1 MTDNDMMKQT
11 ARHFLF
17 FGSYLGNIGLFN
29 GKTGLMLFLFYY
41 ARHSG
46 NSLYEDFAMELFD
59 EICRDISPDTPV
71 GLGNGLCGIG
81 WGILHLCK
89 NGFVEDT
96 ANEILEEIDCKI
108 MEYDLSRVWDDSLES
123 GFQGMA
129 LYLSERLKDF
139 SSPYDTRYRSDFDRK
154 CQTTEWECPA
164 SPLKVVCE
172 AMSRQASPFP
182 ADSNCCWQKEFFKL
196 CRV

>member
-1 MTDNDMMKQT
+1 
-11 ARHFLF
+11 
-17 FGSYLGNIGLFN
+17 
-29 GKTGLMLFLFYY
+29 
-41 ARHSG
+41 
-46 NSLYEDFAMELFD
+46 
-59 EICRDISPDTPV
+59 
-71 GLGNGLCGIG
+71 
-81 WGILHLCK
+81 
-89 NGFVEDT
+89 
-96 ANEILEEIDCKI
+96 
-108 MEYDLSRVWDDSLES
+108 MEYDLSRVRDDSLES